1 MFSRVFILLILV
13 SGISCNR
20 GLVFSEYSSLNK
32 GTWASQDTISF
43 AFSEL
48 DTTANHHLFLNIRND
63 ESYEFSNL
71 FLILQLEAPDGNIV
85 VDTSEYKM
93 ALPDG
98 QWLGKGAGSV
108 KENKL
113 WYKEN
118 ISFSESGVYTLHIRH
133 AMRRNGEVE
142 GLAMLKGITDV
153 GLQIEKAN

>member
-1 MFSRVFILLILV
+1 
-13 SGISCNR
+13 
-20 GLVFSEYSSLNK
+20 
-32 GTWASQDTISF
+32 
-43 AFSEL
+43 
-48 DTTANHHLFLNIRND
+48 
-63 ESYEFSNL
+63 
-71 FLILQLEAPDGNIV
+71 
-85 VDTSEYKM
+85 M

-118 ISFSESGVYTLHIRH
+118 ISFPESGVYTLHIRH

-142 GLAMLKGITDV
+142 GLALLKGITDV